1 MNRRGLRH
9 AVLAAILAAALVSV
23 AAQAQAV
30 IEPML
35 AAGEDVETRLTGDF
49 NADGQ
54 PDLAYVARRDDE
66 RQLRVA
72 LSFVNEFEL
81 GAEVEEKLTLPPT
94 SLGPALLKFQ
104 AGVLI
109 LTDLTGGTTATNTV
123 YRFRKDKAGKPG
135 AWMRLIGLDT
145 ALYSRT
151 WAHDGFELSWNLLTG
166 TLTSRT
172 LRLNKGGGDAGYLP
186 TRLKAVAR
194 PTAPV
199 WLADT
204 PDPDELIREVSGR

>member
-1 MNRRGLRH
+1 MNRRALRC
-9 AVLAAILAAALVSV
+9 AALVVLLAAAPVSV
-23 AAQAQAV
+23 PTQAQAV

-35 AAGEDVETRLTGDF
+35 AAGEEVEARLTDDF
-49 NADGQ
+49 NGDGQ
-54 PDLAYVARRDDE
+54 ADLAYVVRRDDE

-72 LSFVNEFEL
+72 LSFVNELEL

-123 YRFRKDKAGKPG
+123 YRFRKDKAGRPG